1 MKKYLFVLFIVVF
14 MVAAQAVSAQIYSIE
29 SPQLPPVIEEI
40 VEEVQPVYTITITV
54 IDIYGNVIE
63 TPTTQPVPVGQ
74 PIEIQLP
81 ENTRKPS
88 IFETMPA
95 RDVEYTVIYIPDELL
110 INPNFYLLTI
120 DDYDTP
126 LGLGAMQMNIGH
138 CVE

>member
-1 MKKYLFVLFIVVF
+1 MKKYLFILFAVVF

-29 SPQLPPVIEEI
+29 SPQLPPTIEDI
-40 VEEVQPVYTITITV
+40 VEDVQPVYTVTVTV
-54 IDIYGNVIE
+54 IDIFGNEVE
-63 TPTTQPVPVGQ
+63 TPTTTPVPVGQ
-74 PIEIQLP
+74 PIEIPTP

-110 INPNFYLLTI
+110 NNPNFYLLTI